1 MAEAFYGN
9 EAFCEKL
16 LTDSVNAYEY
26 GVPGIPRD
34 FLVAFLSQKWGP
46 STPLAGE

>member
-1 MAEAFYGN
+1 MAQAFYGN

-26 GVPGIPRD
+26 GVPGIPRESHLC
-34 FLVAFLSQKWGP
+34 FFCRNGVVP
-46 STPLAGE
+46 P